1 MTLLVSGCS
10 FTYGDELDNI
20 EEERWSTHLGNL
32 TNMEVTNVAKPGN
45 SNKAIW
51 RSIKEQLLNAN
62 DITHLIVLWSA
73 LERVEVLNLDY
84 HHQYD
89 IESGLNVK
97 NADNIFRSDNP
108 FTQMSPARLDVYPYR
123 LLKDQMKTY
132 YNELYSHEGAILD
145 TFFYMKDVYN
155 TCAML
160 GIECY
165 GGVFH
170 QAVNYS
176 IAKTFTK
183 TRLKNYGDRLIRIHT
198 KYKDMLDGFN
208 PKQRIGMVEH
218 SQLDAFSRAKPEY
231 LSFNEFTESHKYD
244 KMPGGHPGPEA
255 HKRYAEYLFEEFFNN
270 G

>member
-20 EEERWSTHLGNL
+20 EEERWSTHLGKL
-32 TNMEVTNVAKPGN
+32 LNMEVINVAKPGN

-51 RSIKEQLLNAN
+51 RSVKEQLLNQN
-62 DITHLIVLWSA
+62 DITHLLVLWSA
-73 LERVEVLNLDY
+73 LERVEILNLDY

-89 IESGLNVK
+89 LQSGESIQELSN
-97 NADNIFRSDNP
+97 NFRSPNP
-108 FTQMSPARLDVYPYR
+108 FTQMSPARLDVYPFR
-123 LLKDQMKTY
+123 LLKEQMQTY

-145 TFFYMKDVYN
+145 SFFYMKDVYN

-160 GIECY
+160 GIEPY

-183 TRLKNYGDRLIRIHT
+183 TRLKNYGDRLIRIHG
-198 KYKDMLDGFN
+198 KYKDMLDGFDD
-208 PKQRIGMVEH
+208 KQKIGMVEH
-218 SQLDAFSRAKPEY
+218 NQDDAFSRPRPQY
-231 LSFNEFTESHKYD
+231 LSFNEFTETHKYE
-244 KMPGGHPGPEA
+244 KKPGGHPGPEA
-255 HKRYAEYLFEEFFNN
+255 HKGYAEYLFEEIFNN

>member
-20 EEERWSTHLGNL
+20 EEERWSTHLGKL
-32 TNMEVTNVAKPGN
+32 LNMEVINVAKPGN

-51 RSIKEQLLNAN
+51 RSVKEQLLNEN
-62 DITHLIVLWSA
+62 DITHVLVLWSA
-73 LERVEVLNLDY
+73 FERVEILHLDY
-84 HHQYD
+84 HQQYD
-89 IESGLNVK
+89 LVSGELMQGGA
-97 NADNIFRSDNP
+97 NAFRSDNP

-123 LLKDQMKTY
+123 LLQTQMRNY

-145 TFFYMKDVYN
+145 SFFYMKDVYN

-160 GIECY
+160 NIESY

-176 IAKTFTK
+176 IAKTFTA
-183 TRLKNYGDRLIRIHT
+183 TRLKNYGDRLGRIHK
-198 KYKDMLDGFN
+198 KYKDMRNGLN
-208 PKQRIGMVEH
+208 AKQRIGMVKH
-218 SQLDAFSRAKPEY
+218 SETDAFAHPRPQY
-231 LSFNEFTESHKYD
+231 LSFNEFTESHKYE
-244 KMPGGHPGPEA
+244 KKPGGHPGPEA
-255 HKRYAEYLFEEFFNN
+255 HKRYAEYLFEEIFNN